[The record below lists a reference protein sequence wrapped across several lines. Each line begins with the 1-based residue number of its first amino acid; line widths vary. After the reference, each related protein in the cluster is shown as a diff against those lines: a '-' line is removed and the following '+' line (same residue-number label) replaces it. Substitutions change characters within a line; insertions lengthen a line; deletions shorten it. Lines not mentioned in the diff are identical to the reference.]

1 MGSDFIFARD
11 QKCLQSAGRSHQPS
25 TLGFSPSSRGWS
37 GSKRTK
43 KQRCHKLPRTLSLQQ
58 SKARHV

>member
-11 QKCLQSAGRSHQPS
+11 QKCLQSAQCSHQPS

-43 KQRCHKLPRTLSLQQ
+43 KQ
-58 SKARHV
+58 